1 MIRIL
6 DVLLAS
12 LASLLLSPILLP
24 VAAILRVTGEKEVFY
39 LQSRV
44 GAGGREFHLIKFAT
58 MLKNSP
64 SLGTGPITLR
74 DDPRVLPFGKF
85 LRKSKINELPQLFN
99 ILIGDMSLIG
109 PRPLTRS
116 TFDAYSRS
124 QQMIIESVKPGL
136 SGVGSIIFRDE
147 EGLLSAQSNPLNFY
161 REVIAPYK
169 AQLEEWY
176 VSKSSVYF
184 YLALIAITCWIV
196 VFSKSRIMWRV
207 FSDLPVMPED
217 LRL

>member
-1 MIRIL
+1 M
-6 DVLLAS
+6 
-12 LASLLLSPILLP
+12 P
-24 VAAILRVTGEKEVFY
+24 VAAVLRVTGEKEVFY
-39 LQSRV
+39 LQPRV
-44 GAGGREFHLIKFAT
+44 GANGRVFHLIKFAT

-64 SLGTGPITLR
+64 HLGNGPITLR

-99 ILIGDMSLIG
+99 ILVGDMSVIG
-109 PRPLTRS
+109 PRPLTPS

-136 SGVGSIIFRDE
+136 SGVGSIVFRDE
-147 EGLLSAQSNPLNFY
+147 ERLLSAQNNPLKFY

-169 AQLEEWY
+169 ARLEEWY
-176 VSKSSVYF
+176 VSNRSVYL
-184 YLALIAITCWIV
+184 YLALIAITCWV
-196 VFSKSRIMWRV
+196 VLFSKSRIMWRV
-207 FSDLPVMPED
+207 FSDLPVSSKD